1 MRRRRGTHLGVSW
14 SNCVLLFAT
23 GLLVVLISV
32 HAKNPRPH
40 RGLPTSASSSPSVD
54 QVATG
59 NGHRQEHSADG
70 AVLQRLSDPD
80 PNPDPEKD
88 IDEDEGLKHHHH
100 HLHHRQEFDAY
111 LGTIRRLRRPY
122 RSKYTIEQL
131 MRLHVTP
138 KVSETLTWIPARP
151 VSTGLGLGRGMVT
164 GMGAHI
170 PHPTGHGNGFAF
182 ALPPCRFNS
191 AVSQSLSPE
200 SIYLHTT
207 YNTTLQEFLYKLK
220 TRNPKPVLYQNTI
233 KVIA

>member
-1 MRRRRGTHLGVSW
+1 MRRRRGPPLGVSW
-14 SNCVLLFAT
+14 SNCVLLLAT

-138 KVSETLTWIPARP
+138 KVSGDIDMDPCKAGEYGIGIGKGYGYGYGC
-151 VSTGLGLGRGMVT
+151 S
-164 GMGAHI
+164 
-170 PHPTGHGNGFAF
+170 HPTSHGSRKWLRICLA
-182 ALPPCRFNS
+182 S
-191 AVSQSLSPE
+191 VSIQLRRKPISKPR
-200 SIYLHTT
+200 IYIFTHYL
-207 YNTTLQEFLYKLK
+207 
-220 TRNPKPVLYQNTI
+220 
-233 KVIA
+233 